1 MDKIKKQE
9 VRIVAVL
16 LLFPWYILILLEIL
30 RKACLHPS
38 VYIPGL
44 PHSLLLSAKGLLISY
59 LLFKQCSN
67 TLKDL
72 SRLTPVSSSWLR
84 PKSTN

>member
-30 RKACLHPS
+30 QIACLHPS

-44 PHSLLLSAKGLLISY
+44 SHSLFLSAKGLLISY
-59 LLFKQCSN
+59 LPFKQCSS

-72 SRLTPVSSSWLR
+72 SRLSPVSLSWLR